1 MPTVTFLPSYRKI
14 LVEPGVTLL
23 EAAQRAGVQI
33 NVVCGGQGKCGK
45 CKMVVKSGRVRFDAG
60 KFARFFTPEELADG
74 ACLACQ
80 TVPEDDVQAF
90 IPESSLIQEQ
100 KILIE
105 SLGLETTFRPA
116 VWKYYL
122 ELTPPT
128 LEDPSP
134 DLTRLVWAIQKKGG
148 PAAEK
153 IYAPLEVL
161 RSIPRVLRD
170 SGWKVTA
177 TVELVPGGYRLID
190 LEKGDTEKNLYGA
203 AVDLG
208 TTTIVVYIRSLVD
221 GHVAGVASN
230 YNRQISCGEDI
241 LSRVN
246 YARKSG
252 LSKLQALAAE
262 SINIALT
269 QAANASGIDREDIY
283 EVVVAGNTIMT
294 HILMGIDPAYM
305 IEEPYVPVVRRYL
318 TTSARRVG
326 ISIHQGGGVFIFPA
340 VSDFIGGDII
350 ADILASGMAEREEVS
365 LLIDIGT
372 NFEVVLGNREWM
384 FSCAG
389 AAGPALEGGEV
400 LFGMRANPGAIER
413 ITINPVDLSVRYET
427 INREKPQ
434 GICGSGLIDLL
445 AELLRACVIDRTGR
459 INTGIQNPR
468 IREGAYFPEFVVAW
482 KAETGIGKD
491 IVLTENDIKN
501 LIMSKAS
508 ILAACIT
515 LMNEAGI
522 SRHDISNIHFSG
534 AFGNYLSKENA
545 ILIGLV
551 PEIPVDRLKNIGNG
565 AVEGANIALIDRKKR
580 KQLDEI
586 AKNIAYI
593 ELNAEP
599 SFMDEYTRSTFLPHT
614 DLSLFPQVEEILDRC
629 RLARG

>member
-1 MPTVTFLPSYRKI
+1 
-14 LVEPGVTLL
+14 
-23 EAAQRAGVQI
+23 
-33 NVVCGGQGKCGK
+33 
-45 CKMVVKSGRVRFDAG
+45 
-60 KFARFFTPEELADG
+60 
-74 ACLACQ
+74 
-80 TVPEDDVQAF
+80 
-90 IPESSLIQEQ
+90 
-100 KILIE
+100 
-105 SLGLETTFRPA
+105 
-116 VWKYYL
+116 
-122 ELTPPT
+122 
-128 LEDPSP
+128 
-134 DLTRLVWAIQKKGG
+134 
-148 PAAEK
+148 
-153 IYAPLEVL
+153 
-161 RSIPRVLRD
+161 
-170 SGWKVTA
+170 
-177 TVELVPGGYRLID
+177 
-190 LEKGDTEKNLYGA
+190 
-203 AVDLG
+203 
-208 TTTIVVYIRSLVD
+208 
-221 GHVAGVASN
+221 
-230 YNRQISCGEDI
+230 
-241 LSRVN
+241 
-246 YARKSG
+246 
-252 LSKLQALAAE
+252 
-262 SINIALT
+262 
-269 QAANASGIDREDIY
+269 
-283 EVVVAGNTIMT
+283 
-294 HILMGIDPAYM
+294 
-305 IEEPYVPVVRRYL
+305 
-318 TTSARRVG
+318 
-326 ISIHQGGGVFIFPA
+326 
-340 VSDFIGGDII
+340 
-350 ADILASGMAEREEVS
+350 
-365 LLIDIGT
+365 
-372 NFEVVLGNREWM
+372 
-384 FSCAG
+384 
-389 AAGPALEGGEV
+389 
-400 LFGMRANPGAIER
+400 
-413 ITINPVDLSVRYET
+413 DLSVRYET

-522 SRHDISNIHFSG
+522 SRHDIANIHFSG